1 MFNSEKEFLDNYD
14 SNKFD
19 KLSMTADI
27 LVISVSNK
35 EKTNTRGNDN
45 KVMSILLVKREGY
58 PFKDRY
64 CLPGGFLIKR
74 IKS

>member
-1 MFNSEKEFLDNYD
+1 MKYNSEEEFLNSYNPD
-14 SNKFD
+14 KFD
-19 KLSMTADI
+19 RLSMTADI

-45 KVMSILLVKREGY
+45 KVMIILIVKREGY

-64 CLPGGFLIKR
+64 
-74 IKS
+74 